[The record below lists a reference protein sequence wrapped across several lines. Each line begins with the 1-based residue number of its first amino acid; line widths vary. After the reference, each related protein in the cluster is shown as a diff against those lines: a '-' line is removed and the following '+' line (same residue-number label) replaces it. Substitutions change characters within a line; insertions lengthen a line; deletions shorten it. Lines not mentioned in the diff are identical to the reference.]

1 MRKIESFLTTT
12 DTIERYTKQ
21 YNCLKEFKHM
31 KESGMFNPGWDFDHS
46 IITTDPNEIKQDLI
60 VRREQNGANIQ
71 FPLIRVEYKYV
82 AEHLWEV
89 NIFADFDGIKDV
101 FKIPEAANTFI
112 DGLKGE

>member
-1 MRKIESFLTTT
+1 MRKIESFLTTS

-21 YNCLKEFKHM
+21 YNCLKEFKLM
-31 KESGMFNPGWDFDHS
+31 RESGMFNPGWNIDHS

-60 VRREQNGANIQ
+60 VKKEQDGANIQ

-82 AEHLWEV
+82 ADHLWVV
-89 NIFADFDGIKDV
+89 NIFADFEGIKDV

-112 DGLKGE
+112 NGLKGE

>member
-1 MRKIESFLTTT
+1 
-12 DTIERYTKQ
+12 
-21 YNCLKEFKHM
+21 M
-31 KESGMFNPGWDFDHS
+31 KESDMFNPGWDVDYS
-46 IITTDPNEIKQDLI
+46 IITTNPNEIKQDLI
-60 VRREQNGANIQ
+60 VMTTKNGANIQ

-82 AEHLWEV
+82 ADHLWVV

>member
-1 MRKIESFLTTT
+1 MKRIKSFLTNT

-21 YNCLKEFKHM
+21 YNCLKEFKLM
-31 KESGMFNPGWDFDHS
+31 KESDMFNPGWDVDYS
-46 IITTDPNEIKQDLI
+46 IITTNPNEIKQDLI
-60 VRREQNGANIQ
+60 VMTTKNGANIQ

-82 AEHLWEV
+82 ADHLWVV